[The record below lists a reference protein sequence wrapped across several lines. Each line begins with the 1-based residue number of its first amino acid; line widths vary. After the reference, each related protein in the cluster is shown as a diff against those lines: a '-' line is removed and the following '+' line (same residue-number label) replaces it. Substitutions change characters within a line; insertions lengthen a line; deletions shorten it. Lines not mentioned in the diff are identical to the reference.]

1 MRPTRR
7 TARAALAALLV
18 PTLPLVGC
26 AGMGGVAPSQARL
39 ADPSRL
45 AASRA
50 LEGVTLSPAAWP
62 ASDWWKRYGDPQLDA
77 LVAEVLADNPS
88 LGAAQA
94 RIDQAL
100 ALSGAARAAQNL
112 QTNLN
117 AKATQQRFSG
127 HSTTPHP
134 LAGSWDWLNDATL
147 ATSYDLDFW
156 GKNKSLIEASLDR
169 LHASQIDS
177 QAARLMLAYSTT
189 QAYFRLA
196 QAHDQLDLAKSVVK
210 QREDTL
216 ELVRQ
221 RVAAGLDST
230 VDLKQAQAALPPAR
244 QQVLT
249 QREAIDLAR
258 SQLAALTGK
267 GPDRGRV
274 VQRPSLSLSQT
285 LALPADLPAELLGRR
300 PDVVAQRWRVEASA
314 KDIKAA
320 KAQFYPNI
328 SLNAYVGSQSLGLD
342 HWVQGGSAIA
352 GIGPALTLPIFDGGR
367 LRANLGARN
376 AEHDLAVEQYNQTL
390 VEAMRD
396 VVEQI
401 TAQQWFDQQR
411 AEQVDAVETAEAAY
425 DLAVQRY
432 RSGLTPYLQVL
443 IAQSQVF
450 AQRKQLIDLQVRAL
464 QLDANLARAL
474 GGGVLDR

>member
-18 PTLPLVGC
+18 STLPLVGC

-39 ADPSRL
+39 TDPSRL
-45 AASRA
+45 AASRT

-112 QTNLN
+112 QANLN

-134 LAGSWDWLNDATL
+134 LAGSWDWFNDATL

-189 QAYFRLA
+189 QVYFRLA
-196 QAHDQLDLAKSVVK
+196 QAHDQLDLAESVVK

-249 QREAIDLAR
+249 QREAVDLAR

-267 GPDRGRV
+267 GPDRGRA

-396 VVEQI
+396 VVDQI

-474 GGGVLDR
+474 GGGVLDS

>member
-18 PTLPLVGC
+18 STLPLVGC

-39 ADPSRL
+39 TDPSRL
-45 AASRA
+45 AASRT

-112 QTNLN
+112 QANLN

-134 LAGSWDWLNDATL
+134 LAGSWDWFNDATL

-189 QAYFRLA
+189 QVYFRLA
-196 QAHDQLDLAKSVVK
+196 QAHDQLDLAESVVK

-249 QREAIDLAR
+249 QREAVDLAR

-267 GPDRGRV
+267 GPDRGRA

-396 VVEQI
+396 VVDQI

-425 DLAVQRY
+425 DLAIQRY

-474 GGGVLDR
+474 GGGVLDS

>member
-1 MRPTRR
+1 MRPLRR
-7 TARAALAALLV
+7 PSRPPLCALLLLTLAAS
-18 PTLPLVGC
+18 GC
-26 AGMGGVAPSQARL
+26 AGLGGVAPSQARL
-39 ADPSRL
+39 ADPASL
-45 AASRA
+45 AASKT
-50 LEGVTLSPAAWP
+50 LDGVTLSPAAWP
-62 ASDWWKRYGDPQLDA
+62 QTDWWKRYGDPQLDA
-77 LVAEVLADNPS
+77 LVAEVLTDNPT

-100 ALSGAARAAQNL
+100 ALSGAAEASRNL
-112 QTNLN
+112 QSSLN

-134 LAGSWDWLNDATL
+134 LAGSWDWFNDATL
-147 ATSYDLDFW
+147 TASYDLDFW

-169 LHASQIDS
+169 VHASQVDS

-196 QAHDQLDLAKSVVK
+196 QAYDQLELAQSVVK

-221 RVAAGLDST
+221 RVGAGLDST
-230 VDLKQAQAALPPAR
+230 LDLKQAQAALPPAR
-244 QQVLT
+244 QQVLA
-249 QREAIDLAR
+249 QREVIDLAR
-258 SQLAALTGK
+258 SQLAALAGK
-267 GPDRGRV
+267 SPDRGQTLR
-274 VQRPSLSLSQT
+274 RPTLSLSQALT
-285 LALPADLPAELLGRR
+285 LPAAVPADLLGRR
-300 PDVVAQRWRVEASA
+300 PDVVAQRWRVEATL

-328 SLNAYVGSQSLGLD
+328 TLNAYVGSQSLGLD

-352 GIGPALTLPIFDGGR
+352 GIGPALSLPIFDGGR

-396 VVEQI
+396 VVDQI
-401 TAQQWFDQQR
+401 TAQQWFEQQK
-411 AEQVDAVETAEAAY
+411 AEQLEAVETAQAAY
-425 DLAVQRY
+425 DLAQQRY
-432 RSGLTPYLQVL
+432 GRGLTPYLQVL

-450 AQRKQLIDLQVRAL
+450 AQQKQLIDLEARAL

-474 GGGVLDR
+474 GGGVLDS